1 MNKLILIIFTI
12 AVIAQL
18 TGIVLLFINA
28 KLALQVF
35 LYYVAAII
43 LLVPLLI
50 IKKRKTKERA
60 KSSGTKTIKE

>member
-12 AVIAQL
+12 AVAAQL

-50 IKKRKTKERA
+50 IKKRKTKEEDPNDYRDY
-60 KSSGTKTIKE
+60 